1 MLLKLDTDS
10 QSAYLEQAFTED
22 DAAVFFHC
30 SKLSVQRRCAPG
42 RSSDRFVCVQS
53 IPGTEDGAFSILVS
67 YMSREMQQTWYRT
80 LLEEEGKWSP
90 FTIILQSE
98 LYDSEDDIRENEW

>member
-1 MLLKLDTDS
+1 MYAS
-10 QSAYLEQAFTED
+10 RAYREQKTA
-22 DAAVFFHC
+22 
-30 SKLSVQRRCAPG
+30 L
-42 RSSDRFVCVQS
+42 
-53 IPGTEDGAFSILVS
+53 FSILVS